1 MISKLGSSVSVGEH
15 SFAQMEDDIDRQKL
29 LGQPAALRA
38 HPASDIDH
46 LAIQVQVRISL
57 AHHSHVVS
65 R

>member
-1 MISKLGSSVSVGEH
+1 MGEH